1 MYIREFVRLHN
12 LNPLGV
18 LHIGAHEAEES
29 GEYLASGFADR
40 NPIIWVEAQPNLAEK
55 LKSTLDMKVHRVYCA
70 VAWDITGVKKVFN
83 LTPKSASSSLFD
95 LEMHREFYPEIDVV
109 KKIEVTTIRLDSI
122 LTDDDVFDFVV
133 LDIQGAESQA
143 ITGLGQRINSVNWI
157 YTEVSKKE
165 LYKGATV
172 FRDMENQMKFLGFS
186 RVFTAWDRR
195 AGWGDALYAR
205 TSVYKVS
212 TKQRVMIIVSR
223 TLRFLRSE
231 LPQWAFPTLVKMKK
245 ILKDLL

>member
-18 LHIGAHEAEES
+18 LHVGAHEAEES
-29 GEYLASGFADR
+29 GEYLRNGFADR
-40 NPIIWVEAQPNLAEK
+40 NRIIWVEAQPNLAAK
-55 LKSTLDMKVHRVYCA
+55 LESSLDKKVHRVYCA

-83 LTPKSASSSLFD
+83 LTSKSASSSLFE
-95 LEMHREFYPEIDVV
+95 LEKHREIYPEIDVV
-109 KKIEVTTIRLDSI
+109 KKIEVTTVRLDSI
-122 LTDDDVFDFVV
+122 LTEDDIFDFVV

-143 ITGLGQRINSVNWI
+143 IAGLGHWINSVNWI

-172 FRDMENQMKFLGFS
+172 FRDLETQMKFLGFS

-212 TKQRVMIIVSR
+212 TKQRLLILVSR
-223 TLRFLRSE
+223 ALRFLRSA
-231 LPQWAFPTLVKMKK
+231 LPEWAFPVLVKLKK
-245 ILKDLL
+245 RVKDLF